1 MVRMTIRPI
10 RLLGDPVLNSEAAPV
25 APDRFDD
32 KLRRLVDDMLDTMDD
47 AGGVGLAANQ
57 VGVLQRVF
65 VYDTS
70 MVEGGLRGHVINP
83 TWVAVGDQRQ
93 LGNEGCL
100 SVPDLAFDVER
111 HQTVLMQGRDVNNRP
126 ISLLAYGLLAR
137 CIQHEADHLDGV
149 MYLSKLDVEQYKQ
162 AMSEVRTSDWFNS

>member
-1 MVRMTIRPI
+1 MTIRPI
-10 RLLGDPVLNSEAAPV
+10 RLLGDPVLNSVASPV
-25 APDRFDD
+25 ALDRFDD

-100 SVPDLAFDVER
+100 SVPDLSFDVER
-111 HQTVLMQGRDVNNRP
+111 HQTVLMQGRDVANRP
-126 ISLLAYGLLAR
+126 VSMLASGLLAR

-162 AMSEVRTSDWFNS
+162 AMSEVRASDWFNS

>member
-10 RLLGDPVLNSEAAPV
+10 RLFGDPVLTSAAAPV

-32 KLRRLVDDMLDTMDD
+32 KLRRLVGDMLDTMDD

-65 VYDTS
+65 VFDTS
-70 MVEGGLRGHVINP
+70 MTQNGLRGHVINP
-83 TWVAVGDQRQ
+83 TWVAVGEEMQY
-93 LGNEGCL
+93 GNEGCL
-100 SVPDLAFDVER
+100 SVPDLDFDVER
-111 HQTVLMQGRDVNNRP
+111 HETVLMQGRDVDNRP
-126 ISLLAYGLLAR
+126 VSVLASGLLSR

-149 MYLSKLDVEQYKQ
+149 MYLSRLDVEQHKQ
-162 AMSEVRTSDWFNS
+162 AMSEVRSSDWFNS